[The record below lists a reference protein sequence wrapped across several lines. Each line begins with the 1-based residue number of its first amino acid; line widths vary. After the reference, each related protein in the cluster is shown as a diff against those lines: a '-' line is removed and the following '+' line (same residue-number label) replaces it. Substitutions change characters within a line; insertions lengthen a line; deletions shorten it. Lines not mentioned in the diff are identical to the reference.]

1 MKAAILHEPGS
12 PFVIED
18 LVLEDPRP
26 GEVLV
31 RLAASGVCHSDWHVV
46 TGATRHPLPVV
57 LGHEGAGVVEAVGEG
72 VTRVQPGDHVI
83 LNWAPDCGACF
94 YCVRGQPN
102 LCETFLRPI
111 WAGTL
116 LDGTTRLRIDGEP
129 VYHFAGLATFA
140 ERTVVL
146 QEACVPIRKDV
157 PLTVAALVGCAVT
170 TGVGAAMNTVQVR
183 PGDSVV
189 VYGCGGTGLNIL
201 QGAALCGAET
211 IIAVD
216 RVPAKME
223 LAHAF
228 GATHTL
234 MAGDDTVQHVRDLT
248 DGRGA
253 DYVFEAIGI
262 PAVQEEALRAV
273 RPGGTLVLVGLAP
286 MGTSTNFPSALL
298 TRQEKRVVGSYYG
311 TANTRRDFPMI
322 LDLYVAGKLK
332 LDELISREYTL
343 DEINE
348 AYEAMLSGE
357 VARGVIVFEQ

>member
-1 MKAAILHEPGS
+1 MKAAILWEPRT
-12 PFVIED
+12 PLVIENV
-18 LVLEDPRP
+18 VLEDPRP

-31 RLAASGVCHSDWHVV
+31 RIAASGVCHSDWHVV
-46 TGATRHPLPVV
+46 TGATAHPMPVV
-57 LGHEGAGVVEAVGEG
+57 LGHEGAGVVETVGNG

-94 YCVRGQPN
+94 YCLRGKPN
-102 LCETFLRPI
+102 LCETFVEPI
-111 WAGTL
+111 WAGTM
-116 LDGTTRLRIDGEP
+116 LDGTTRLRLNGQT
-129 VYHFAGLATFA
+129 VYHFSGLATFA
-140 ERTVVL
+140 KRAVVP
-146 QEACVPIRKDV
+146 QETCVPIRQDV
-157 PLTVAALVGCAVT
+157 SLKVASLVGCAVT

-189 VYGCGGTGLNIL
+189 VYGCGGAGLNIL

-216 RVPAKME
+216 RVPAKMD
-223 LAHAF
+223 LARTF

-234 MAGDDTVQHVRDLT
+234 MAGGDTVKMIRDLT
-248 DGRGA
+248 SGRGA
-253 DYVFEAIGI
+253 DYAFEAIGI
-262 PAVQEEALRAV
+262 PAMQEEALEAV

-286 MGTSTNFPSALL
+286 LGSSTNFPSAILA
-298 TRQEKRVVGSYYG
+298 RQEKSVVGCYYG

-357 VARGVIVFEQ
+357 VARGVIVSE

>member
-1 MKAAILHEPGS
+1 MKAAVLHEPGS

-18 LVLEDPRP
+18 LVLQDPRP

-83 LNWAPDCGACF
+83 LNWAPDCGTCF

-111 WAGTL
+111 WAGTM
-116 LDGTTRLRIDGEP
+116 LDDTTRLRIGGES

-157 PLTVAALVGCAVT
+157 PLYVAALVGCAVT
-170 TGVGAAMNTVQVR
+170 TGVGATTNTVRVR

-189 VYGCGGTGLNIL
+189 VYGCGGAGLNIL

-223 LAHAF
+223 IARSF

-234 MAGDDTVQHVRDLT
+234 MAGDDTVQNIRNLT
-248 DGRGA
+248 GGRGA
-253 DYVFEAIGI
+253 EYAFEAIGI

-286 MGTSTNFPSALL
+286 MGTATNFPGALL
-298 TRQEKRVVGSYYG
+298 TRQEKLVVGSYYG
-311 TANTRRDFPMI
+311 TANTQRDFPML

-343 DEINE
+343 DEINQ
-348 AYEAMLSGE
+348 AYQAMLSGE
-357 VARGVIVFEQ
+357 AARGVIAFE